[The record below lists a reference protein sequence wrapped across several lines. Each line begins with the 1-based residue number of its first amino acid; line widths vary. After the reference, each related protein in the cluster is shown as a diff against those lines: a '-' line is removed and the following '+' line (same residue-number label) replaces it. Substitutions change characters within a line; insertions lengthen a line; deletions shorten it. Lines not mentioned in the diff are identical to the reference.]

1 MASGFFPPNDNTSV
15 PVQPTPKAV
24 GTPGYFTDGNLIL
37 AATNVDCDFLNG
49 LVNEFSTLAAA
60 GGVALSPSSPNMVT
74 NIKNLI
80 TQQGSLYV
88 KIAGSTMTGNL
99 ITGQNYA
106 ANSAV
111 SALSV
116 QNGTYNLSIL
126 PRSTV
131 ASTNPIVVAGDTV
144 LSFTTGTINT
154 GALVIA
160 PWASGTAGGLRID
173 SAGNVTFSE
182 NVNVQTSMFLQN
194 GSSNR
199 WSLMYSGSES
209 GSNAGSNFYLQSFT
223 DAGAWLAT
231 TLEVVRSTGVVMF
244 AVSPTAPTPANA
256 DNSTNVA
263 TTAFV
268 KNQGYAPIASP
279 TFTGAVTVPAPGSI
293 GNIAATTGWVNSTY
307 APLASP
313 TFTGN
318 VTVPVPYIMGNQA
331 ATTAWV
337 NGYYANLVSPAFG
350 GTPTCA
356 TAGFANDGH
365 IINTNWLFTYMA
377 SFCANQSG
385 AWGGSWARF
394 PSFLFGVTA
403 PVMIQ
408 FGSNGFYGA
417 SGGYQTVSFPVAF
430 PNTCVMVIA
439 SIGWNNSGSVIGG
452 QLNGT
457 NSSFTVGWA
466 WATNPSAYASGEG
479 YSWWAIGY

>member
-126 PRSTV
+126 PRSTTV
-131 ASTNPIVVAGDTV
+131 SVNPIVVAGDTV
-144 LSFTTGTINT
+144 LSFSTGTINT

-160 PWASGTAGGLRID
+160 PWASGTAGGLRMD
-173 SAGNVTFSE
+173 STGNVTFSE
-182 NVNVQTSMFLQN
+182 NLNVQTSLFLQN
-194 GSSNR
+194 GNSNR
-199 WSLMYSGSES
+199 WSFVYSGAET

-223 DAGAWLAT
+223 DAGAWLAN